1 MGDLG
6 QDQPAQRRIERSSRL
21 PRRSRSGSNLSH
33 AGWFHLGACPA
44 RLTKRAWA
52 MSVGSAECLYIL
64 LVEDDEHVRFIIN
77 EYLCDSGFQVD
88 VAGTV
93 TAACSLLADSRA
105 YNLVITD
112 GRLPDGNGLMI
123 AQRASEQSLKVI
135 LISGFPQELAAAE
148 RAQYPVLAKP
158 FRLTVLSKVIG
169 DTLSAIC

>member
-1 MGDLG
+1 M
-6 QDQPAQRRIERSSRL
+6 
-21 PRRSRSGSNLSH
+21 SGGL
-33 AGWFHLGACPA
+33 
-44 RLTKRAWA
+44 
-52 MSVGSAECLYIL
+52 AESPYIL
-64 LVEDDEHVRFIIN
+64 LVEDDDQVCDVLGEFLR
-77 EYLCDSGFQVD
+77 DSGYQVD

-93 TAACSLLADSRA
+93 SAACSLLADSRA
-105 YNLVITD
+105 YNLVVTD

-158 FRLTVLSKVIG
+158 FRLAVLSKVIG

>member
-1 MGDLG
+1 M
-6 QDQPAQRRIERSSRL
+6 
-21 PRRSRSGSNLSH
+21 SGGL
-33 AGWFHLGACPA
+33 
-44 RLTKRAWA
+44 
-52 MSVGSAECLYIL
+52 AESPHIL
-64 LVEDDEHVRFIIN
+64 LVEDDEQVCDVLGEFLR
-77 EYLCDSGFQVD
+77 DSGYQVD

-93 TAACSLLADSRA
+93 SAACSLLADSRT
-105 YNLVITD
+105 YNLVVTD

-169 DTLSAIC
+169 DTLSAICGDLHKLRN

>member
-1 MGDLG
+1 M
-6 QDQPAQRRIERSSRL
+6 
-21 PRRSRSGSNLSH
+21 SGGL
-33 AGWFHLGACPA
+33 
-44 RLTKRAWA
+44 
-52 MSVGSAECLYIL
+52 AESPYIL
-64 LVEDDEHVRFIIN
+64 LVEDDEQVCDVLGEFLR
-77 EYLCDSGFQVD
+77 DSGYQVD

-93 TAACSLLADSRA
+93 SAACSLLADSRA
-105 YNLVITD
+105 YNLVVTD